1 VKERHL
7 SIGRVALGVFLGNV
21 ATALLAVL
29 ILSVMGELNRQDR
42 VIDEVNSAYNAM
54 SERQAAEN
62 LEREADRLEAA
73 AEAEG
78 RAGRR

>member
-1 VKERHL
+1 M